1 MPERRMIITAPVHGQ
16 DNIDV
21 EGCYSVHRASAVLPL
36 VGLTC
41 DGVGRDKQ
49 KTDSRFDKV
58 PALLRHRALCA
69 RVAPLLHRY
78 PTHEAHSGSRPFSV
92 KERTPMPFRN
102 LTMDYPLAGRVM
114 SAVYPPSCGAS
125 IGGVPR
131 FTCEVV

>member
-36 VGLTC
+36 VGPTC

-49 KTDSRFDKV
+49 KTDSRFDSAMTSRVEIPMRSRKAGAAETGAWPMEFAGFSFKN
-58 PALLRHRALCA
+58 PA
-69 RVAPLLHRY
+69 
-78 PTHEAHSGSRPFSV
+78 PTLF
-92 KERTPMPFRN
+92 N
-102 LTMDYPLAGRVM
+102 
-114 SAVYPPSCGAS
+114 PPSCGAS

-131 FTCEVV
+131 FMGGL

>member
-49 KTDSRFDKV
+49 KTDSRFD
-58 PALLRHRALCA
+58 
-69 RVAPLLHRY
+69 
-78 PTHEAHSGSRPFSV
+78 
-92 KERTPMPFRN
+92 N
-102 LTMDYPLAGRVM
+102 
-114 SAVYPPSCGAS
+114 PPSSGAS

-131 FTCEVV
+131 FMGGL